1 MKARLRTLAL
11 AALVSVSLPSHAV
24 DTVVVTNA
32 AQLTWFYDSSSGKVY
47 FRNLDQFN
55 ANFLGCCFNWYID
68 TSTTVGRTLWAS
80 ILLKMAGAQPINLIV
95 GAMNT
100 AGPVLYAGNW

>member
-1 MKARLRTLAL
+1 MKAWATTLTL
-11 AALVSVSLPSHAV
+11 AALLSTSLPSQAV
-24 DTVVVTNA
+24 DTVVVGNA
-32 AQLTWFYDSSSGKVY
+32 AQLSWFYDGSSGRVY

-55 ANFLGCCFNWYID
+55 PAFLGCCFNWYID

-80 ILLKMAGAQPINLIV
+80 VLLKMAGAQPINMIV

>member
-1 MKARLRTLAL
+1 MKTSLRTLAL
-11 AALVSVSLPSHAV
+11 AALLLSSFPSRAV
-24 DTVVVTNA
+24 DYLAVGNA
-32 AQLTWFYDSSSGKVY
+32 AQLSWFYDASSGRVY

-55 ANFLGCCFNWYID
+55 AGFLGCCYNWYID

-80 ILLKMAGAQPINLIV
+80 ILLKMAGAQPVNLGV
-95 GAMNT
+95 GAMGT